1 MSTPRRQWT
10 PETIRTEL
18 LPVATELGRFPKRNE
33 LTERGIGGLWAA
45 MGRHGGVDEW
55 REIVAAHLTT
65 APVVTI
71 AEPIVAVAETPV
83 PREHIEIAA
92 FFLAQNGHP
101 GTPED
106 HWREAERAVTAA

>member
-33 LTERGIGGLWAA
+33 LTERGIGGVWAA
-45 MGRHGGVDEW
+45 MGRNGGVDEW
-55 REIVAAHLTT
+55 REIVAAHLTA
-65 APVVTI
+65 APVVERRRRR
-71 AEPIVAVAETPV
+71 AVAPVAETPV

-92 FFLAQNGHP
+92 PSWLVFRPRVGP
-101 GTPED
+101 SGPTPAS
-106 HWREAERAVTAA
+106 WT

>member
-45 MGRHGGVDEW
+45 MGRHGGVDGW
-55 REIVAAHLTT
+55 RE
-65 APVVTI
+65 
-71 AEPIVAVAETPV
+71 IVAVAETPV

-106 HWREAERAVTAA
+106 HWREAERTFTAA